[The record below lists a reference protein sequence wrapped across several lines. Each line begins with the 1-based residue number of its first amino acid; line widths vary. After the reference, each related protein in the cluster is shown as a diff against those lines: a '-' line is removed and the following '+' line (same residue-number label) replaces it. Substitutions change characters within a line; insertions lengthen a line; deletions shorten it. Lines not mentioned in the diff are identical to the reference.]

1 VTARPRVGALL
12 VSVALVALG
21 TLLLLNNFQVLD
33 WGVWRQVVR
42 LWPVVFVLGGA
53 WLFLRHARGG

>member
-1 VTARPRVGALL
+1 VTARPRWGALVL
-12 VSVALVALG
+12 SVALVALG

-33 WGVWRQVVR
+33 
-42 LWPVVFVLGGA
+42 FVLGGA